1 MGTITKRTN
10 PSGDVVYRAQVR
22 IKKEGYP
29 PLSES
34 RTFSKKALATEWI
47 KRREA
52 ELELHPEL
60 LFNRKKKG
68 LCPTLGEAIKRYAD
82 EVSTEYNKSKFR
94 TLSYILSFEIAGQR
108 LDRLRRE
115 DFTAFAFTRQRGRP
129 EIGAEP
135 VQPSTINSD
144 LQYIRSLLKHA
155 HFVWGLPVSWGEIDI
170 ALEGLRR
177 ARVVGK
183 SNKRTRLPT
192 SEELQKLTN
201 YFYFVWRRKSAN
213 TAKIPMHLIIWF
225 ALYSCRRLSEI
236 GRLRW
241 SELDLAARQWM
252 VRDVKNPRGSKGND
266 KLFEV
271 REELLPVLEALRAPE
286 IRQRMDGDDDLLLAG
301 YKYKSIS
308 TLFTNACRALL
319 IQNLHFHDLR
329 HEGATRLAEDGLSIP
344 LMQQVTLHGDWE
356 SMRIY
361 TNLRKRSSRLDFA
374 EALAAAKD
382 SCE

>member
-1 MGTITKRTN
+1 
-10 PSGDVVYRAQVR
+10 
-22 IKKEGYP
+22 
-29 PLSES
+29 
-34 RTFSKKALATEWI
+34 
-47 KRREA
+47 
-52 ELELHPEL
+52 
-60 LFNRKKKG
+60 
-68 LCPTLGEAIKRYAD
+68 
-82 EVSTEYNKSKFR
+82 
-94 TLSYILSFEIAGQR
+94 
-108 LDRLRRE
+108 
-115 DFTAFAFTRQRGRP
+115 
-129 EIGAEP
+129 
-135 VQPSTINSD
+135 
-144 LQYIRSLLKHA
+144 
-155 HFVWGLPVSWGEIDI
+155 
-170 ALEGLRR
+170 
-177 ARVVGK
+177 
-183 SNKRTRLPT
+183 
-192 SEELQKLTN
+192 
-201 YFYFVWRRKSAN
+201 
-213 TAKIPMHLIIWF
+213 MHLIIWF

-286 IRQRMDGDDDLLLAG
+286 IRQRMGGDDDLLLAG